1 MTCWGFYSLHFL
13 AHIEYFTVLTRLSL
27 LYFMFSFQAMVLAA
41 VYSTLGDNKDPYTN
55 FEIIIWSAA
64 IALGASLPI
73 PFILGGIFL
82 RGIYNTTL

>member
-1 MTCWGFYSLHFL
+1 
-13 AHIEYFTVLTRLSL
+13 
-27 LYFMFSFQAMVLAA
+27 MFSFQAMVLAA